1 MPYQSKKSIWNEKI
15 KKFKKKVSMGL
26 EKRLDMLYNKL

>member
-1 MPYQSKKSIWNEKI
+1 MRKKGFRNEKI
-15 KKFKKKVSMGL
+15 KKFKKKVSRGI